1 MALTQPQIRQLVAFV
16 AGTRDVEIPCD
27 ECLAGMAEFAET
39 ELAGLAIPDAVRRIE
54 EHIAFC
60 PECREEYELLK
71 AATAACT
78 NDAGDLRSR

>member
-16 AGTRDVEIPCD
+16 AGTRDVEITCD
-27 ECLAGMAEFAET
+27 ECLPGMAEFAEA
-39 ELAGLAIPDAVRRIE
+39 ELTGLAIPNAVRRIQ

-71 AATAACT
+71 TATAAGT